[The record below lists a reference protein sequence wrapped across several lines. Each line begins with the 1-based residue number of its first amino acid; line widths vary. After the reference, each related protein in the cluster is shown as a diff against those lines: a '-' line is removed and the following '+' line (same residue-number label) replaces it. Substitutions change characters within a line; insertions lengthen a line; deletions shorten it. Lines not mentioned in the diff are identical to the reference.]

1 MVDAAAGV
9 EHSRARMTTK
19 AESSALRGAKLVKKA
34 LTAPSA
40 SALFAS
46 PEPLGASLAKKLVLP
61 NGESISAGM
70 KALLLADAAWIGI
83 DYDDEEGEIEGMSL
97 EDVVEEAFG
106 EEAVIAF
113 GEAYELLADDVVYFG
128 GETSRPAC
136 LYCGTP
142 DEAGEYPV
150 LQLSWE
156 NGVARIGGFIPF
168 DVWLA
173 QELGMLERGAELGEV
188 PGAYAG
194 LAQVLADSNGDGRL
208 VFTPKAGEADEED
221 ADG

>member
-1 MVDAAAGV
+1 MA
-9 EHSRARMTTK
+9 
-19 AESSALRGAKLVKKA
+19 SSKEETVLRGAKLVKKA
-34 LTAPSA
+34 LAAA
-40 SALFAS
+40 SAAGLFSA

-61 NGESISAGM
+61 NGEPVSAGL
-70 KALLLADAAWIGI
+70 KALFLADGEWIGI

-106 EEAVIAF
+106 EEAVAAF

-128 GETSRPAC
+128 GEMSRPAC

-173 QELGMLERGAELGEV
+173 QELGALERGTELGDV
-188 PGAYAG
+188 PPTYAALPKI
-194 LAQVLADSNGDGRL
+194 LAESNGDGRV
-208 VFTPKAGEADEED
+208 VFTPKAGEAAEKDDDE
-221 ADG
+221 